1 MIFRI
6 NPFKLTNNNIYNN
19 YNNATPQQKAFPA
32 TKPMPYDSV
41 SFKGGEKHM
50 SSRSNAV
57 NHKLAQQIYA
67 EAVPVAKDFN
77 SKLLKYFGTLK
88 ADERH
93 PDRPLAYKKGLSV
106 RIKTPASI
114 CEKTASMSLKNK
126 AEIKDELGDII
137 GARLVLRD
145 STKTDEVLKKLI
157 EGVKNNDIKIFEIE
171 NYRPEPKYSYL
182 SKKQLDNLEKVCNK
196 MRTNGVTRAET
207 SIPSG
212 YTAVHFSVYL
222 NDGFKGE
229 IQLMGIDVEQ
239 VKEIEDMLYK
249 LKNNKSLT
257 PKYKIIEEHLKELK
271 TNKPLQRAITAYSK
285 EQYIAARQRE
295 PYGIKSKRATK
306 FLPAPAYVPPEY
318 DFNTLYRMKTTCD
331 YKYGEKSN

>member
-1 MIFRI
+1 MLLKI
-6 NPFKLTNNNIYNN
+6 NPLKFTTNFGINNNNSQRTN
-19 YNNATPQQKAFPA
+19 TFPA

-50 SSRSNAV
+50 NSRSDAV
-57 NHKLAQQIYA
+57 NHRLAQQIYA
-67 EAVPVAKDFN
+67 EAEPVAKDFH
-77 SKLLKYFGTLK
+77 SKLLKYFGSLVAT
-88 ADERH
+88 EGH

-106 RIKTPASI
+106 RIKTPESI
-114 CEKTASMSLKNK
+114 CEKTASLGLKNK
-126 AEIKDELGDII
+126 NEVKEELGDII

-145 STKTDEVLKKLI
+145 STKTDEILKKLI

-171 NYRPEPKYSYL
+171 SYRPEPKYAYL
-182 SKKQLDNLEKVCNK
+182 SRKQLDNLEKVCNK

-222 NDGFKGE
+222 NDDFKGE

-249 LKNNKSLT
+249 LKNNKSLA
-257 PKYKIIEEHLKELK
+257 PKYKTIEEQLKELK
-271 TNKPLQRAITAYSK
+271 TNKPLQRALTAYSK
-285 EQYIAARQRE
+285 EQYIAARERE
-295 PYGIKSKRATK
+295 PYGIKSKKATK
-306 FLPAPAYVPPEY
+306 FLPAPAYIPPEY

-331 YKYGEKSN
+331 YKYGKTSG

>member
-1 MIFRI
+1 MILKI
-6 NPFKLTNNNIYNN
+6 NPLKLTNNLTNN
-19 YNNATPQQKAFPA
+19 HTSQLKANAFPA
-32 TKPMPYDSV
+32 TKPLPYDSV

-50 SSRSNAV
+50 NSRSNAV
-57 NHKLAQQIYA
+57 THGLAQQIYA
-67 EAVPVAKDFN
+67 EAEPVMRDFN
-77 SKLLKYFGTLK
+77 SKLLKYFGPLI
-88 ADERH
+88 ANEGH

-114 CEKTASMSLKNK
+114 CEKTASLGLKNK
-126 AEIKDELGDII
+126 NEIKEELGDII

-145 STKTDEVLKKLI
+145 STQTDEVLKKLI

-171 NYRPEPKYSYL
+171 NYRPEPKYAYF

>member
-1 MIFRI
+1 MIFKI
-6 NPFKLTNNNIYNN
+6 NPLKLTNNLTNN
-19 YNNATPQQKAFPA
+19 HTSQLKANAFPA
-32 TKPMPYDSV
+32 TKPLPYDSV

-50 SSRSNAV
+50 NSRSNAV
-57 NHKLAQQIYA
+57 THGLAQQIYA
-67 EAVPVAKDFN
+67 EAEPVMRDFN
-77 SKLLKYFGTLK
+77 SKLLKYFGPLI
-88 ADERH
+88 ANEGH

-114 CEKTASMSLKNK
+114 CEKTASLGLKNK
-126 AEIKDELGDII
+126 NEIKEELGDII

-145 STKTDEVLKKLI
+145 STQTDEVLKKLI

-171 NYRPEPKYSYL
+171 NYRPEPKYAYF
-182 SKKQLDNLEKVCNK
+182 SKKQLDSLEKVCNK

-249 LKNNKSLT
+249 LKNNKSLA
-257 PKYKIIEEHLKELK
+257 PKYKKIEEHLKELK

-295 PYGIKSKRATK
+295 PYGIKSKKATK

-318 DFNTLYRMKTTCD
+318 DFNLLYKMKTNCD
-331 YKYGEKSN
+331 YKSSIKCVK